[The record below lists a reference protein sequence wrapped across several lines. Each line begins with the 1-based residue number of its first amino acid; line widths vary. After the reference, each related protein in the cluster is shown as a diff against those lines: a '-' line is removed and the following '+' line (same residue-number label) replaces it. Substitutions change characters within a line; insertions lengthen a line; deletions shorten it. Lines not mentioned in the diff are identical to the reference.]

1 MDYLLY
7 VLMLLSVTLNI
18 TQYILSNKQ
27 RNNKSDKEF
36 EENIDKKTG
45 LLNRLSFDE
54 FLTNF
59 NDKEYNS
66 IGIIMFDIDGLK
78 LINDSMG
85 LKTGDDVLVKVADT
99 IKSTFGFDVK
109 IYRTGGDEFTAILEN
124 YRFNSVKAYKYV
136 IKEKIEKINA
146 SEENPP
152 ISLSIGYSHRDDKIL
167 DILEVL
173 KEAEQNMNKE
183 KINNKNSVK
192 SSIVQTLL
200 KTLEARDY
208 ITEGHVERIN
218 DLAFEIGQEM
228 GMSEYELNDIRLLA
242 RFHDIGKVG
251 IPDKILFKKT
261 GLDEDEWKI
270 MRKHSEIGYKIAKSS
285 EGLSHISDCILKHHE
300 WWDGSGY
307 PFKLKGE
314 EIPLKS
320 RIISVA
326 DAYDAMINDRP
337 YRKALPTDIAKRE
350 IMKGRGSQ
358 FDPDIVDSFM
368 RIINKKDAE
377 SNSIP
382 KVSKDHISGVVQ
394 L

>member
-218 DLAFEIGQEM
+218 DLAFEIGQEIYR
-228 GMSEYELNDIRLLA
+228 STLLQS
-242 RFHDIGKVG
+242 
-251 IPDKILFKKT
+251 KT
-261 GLDEDEWKI
+261 
-270 MRKHSEIGYKIAKSS
+270 
-285 EGLSHISDCILKHHE
+285 
-300 WWDGSGY
+300 
-307 PFKLKGE
+307 
-314 EIPLKS
+314 
-320 RIISVA
+320 IIF
-326 DAYDAMINDRP
+326 NTR
-337 YRKALPTDIAKRE
+337 
-350 IMKGRGSQ
+350 
-358 FDPDIVDSFM
+358 
-368 RIINKKDAE
+368 
-377 SNSIP
+377 
-382 KVSKDHISGVVQ
+382 
-394 L
+394 